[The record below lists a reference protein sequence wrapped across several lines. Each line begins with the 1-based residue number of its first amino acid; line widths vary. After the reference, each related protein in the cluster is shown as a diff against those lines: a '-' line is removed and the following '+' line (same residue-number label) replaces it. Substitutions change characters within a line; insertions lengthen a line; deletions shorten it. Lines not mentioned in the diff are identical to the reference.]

1 MLALK
6 YKIFGGSKMKKITAL
21 ILAVCMIFAFASCGK
36 KENDTSSK
44 DDKTTVITDNSSQ
57 NFVKPEKYASVLL
70 VSINPQFKLYLG
82 ENGQVLAVEAVN
94 TDAESIK
101 SNINFENQNYEA
113 VIKNIVN
120 ISKKNGFVK
129 SNATIKLEIIEKNI
143 DNTILNN
150 ILSNA
155 EKAVKD
161 VAADL
166 NVNIITSVNDESVN
180 NNSSSSSIAKSGSS
194 SSSSPVKATTK
205 TTVAKT
211 SSAKPA
217 HIHKYA
223 AATCT
228 TAQKCS
234 CGAVTG
240 KALGHSY
247 KNGVCTRCK
256 AKDPNSN
263 FTSVLKKDGFWF
275 CQYLD
280 GIELYGVS
288 LFISNSKDSVIAYA
302 IGDLLSTLP
311 EEMQN
316 EPNILKNCE
325 LYNGNYYYVG
335 KGDGDEIS
343 VSEANNTITLTDTK
357 GKKLVLTRT
366 GENTLKC
373 TSIPDTFAYMLKIPA
388 GTQFTFLNEQH

>member
-1 MLALK
+1 
-6 YKIFGGSKMKKITAL
+6 MKKITAL
-21 ILAVCMIFAFASCGK
+21 ILAVCMVFAFASCGK

-44 DDKTTVITDNSSQ
+44 DDKTTVITNNSSQ
-57 NFVKPEKYASVLL
+57 SFVKPEKYASVLL
-70 VSINPQFKLYLG
+70 VTINPQFKLYLD

-101 SNINFENQNYEA
+101 SNIKFENQNYEA
-113 VIKNIVN
+113 VIKNIIN
-120 ISKKNGFVK
+120 IAKDNGFVK
-129 SNATIKLEIIEKNI
+129 SNATIKFEIIEKNI

-150 ILSNA
+150 ILANA
-155 EKAVKD
+155 EKTAKD

-166 NVNIITSVNDESVN
+166 NVNIITAVNDESAN
-180 NNSSSSSIAKSGSS
+180 NNSSSSSVAESGSS
-194 SSSSPVKATTK
+194 SSSPAKATA
-205 TTVAKT
+205 TVAKT

-217 HIHKYA
+217 HTHKYA

-263 FTSVLKKDGFWF
+263 FTSVLKKDGFWY

-280 GIELYGVS
+280 GTELYGVS
-288 LFISNSKDSVIAYA
+288 LFISNSTDFIIAYA
-302 IGDLLSTLP
+302 IGELLSTLP

-316 EPNILKNCE
+316 EPDILNNCA
-325 LYNGNYYYVG
+325 LYDGNYYYVG

-343 VSEANNTITLTDTK
+343 VSETNNTITLTDTK

-388 GTQFTFLNEQH
+388 GAEFTFHNE

>member
-1 MLALK
+1 
-6 YKIFGGSKMKKITAL
+6 MKKITAL
-21 ILAVCMIFAFASCGK
+21 ILAVCMIFVFASCGK
-36 KENDTSSK
+36 KENDTGSK
-44 DDKTTVITDNSSQ
+44 DDKTTVITNNSSQ

-113 VIKNIVN
+113 VIKNIIN
-120 ISKKNGFVK
+120 ISKNNGFVK
-129 SNATIKLEIIEKNI
+129 SNATIKLEIIEKNS

-211 SSAKPA
+211 SSAKPS

-263 FTSVLKKDGFWF
+263 FTSVLKKDGIWF

-280 GIELYGVS
+280 GVELYGVS

-325 LYNGNYYYVG
+325 LYNGNYYYIG

>member
-1 MLALK
+1 
-6 YKIFGGSKMKKITAL
+6 MKKITAL
-21 ILAVCMIFAFASCGK
+21 ILAVCMVFAFASCGK

-57 NFVKPEKYASVLL
+57 SFVKPEKYASVLL
-70 VSINPQFKLYLG
+70 VTINPQFKLYLD

-101 SNINFENQNYEA
+101 SNIKFENQNYET
-113 VIKNIVN
+113 VIKNIIN
-120 ISKKNGFVK
+120 IAKDNGFVK
-129 SNATIKLEIIEKNI
+129 SNATIKFEIIENNV
-143 DNTILNN
+143 DSTIINN
-150 ILSNA
+150 ILANT
-155 EKAVKD
+155 EKAAKD

-166 NVNIITSVNDESVN
+166 NVNIITAVNDESAN
-180 NNSSSSSIAKSGSS
+180 NNSSSSSVSESGSS
-194 SSSSPVKATTK
+194 SSSPAKTTA
-205 TTVAKT
+205 TVAKT

-217 HIHKYA
+217 HTHKYA

-263 FTSVLKKDGFWF
+263 FTSVFKKDGVWF
-275 CQYLD
+275 FQYLD
-280 GIELYGVS
+280 GIELYGVN
-288 LFISNSKDSVIAYA
+288 LFISNSTDSVVAYV
-302 IGDLLSTLP
+302 IGELLSALP

-343 VSEANNTITLTDTK
+343 VSETNNTITLTDTK

-388 GTQFTFLNEQH
+388 GAEFTFHNE